1 MACSSSVYANV
12 FLLQFDPLFGLQSD
26 TLFVQ
31 MFLKPFNKL
40 AASVLAGLKPLGFRV
55 MLENPIKHSC
65 LFVKQ
70 YLNRTAHALI
80 DCEQSL

>member
-26 TLFVQ
+26 TLFVE
-31 MFLKPFNKL
+31 MFLKPFNKF

-55 MLENPIKHSC
+55 ML
-65 LFVKQ
+65 
-70 YLNRTAHALI
+70 
-80 DCEQSL
+80 